1 MNADFRSWISVHFEQ
16 ALGFVGGFSYAFV
29 NIHLSLQVR
38 EYVVKIIAA
47 LFVGFMTAVGGWL
60 FRVLVKALTPKHKS
74 QLNYQSD
81 EKHKRTLFEGET
93 KNKKS

>member
-1 MNADFRSWISVHFEQ
+1 MNQGFRSWISVHFEQ
-16 ALGFVGGFSYAFV
+16 TLGFVGGFSYAFI

-74 QLNYQSD
+74 QFNLYND
-81 EKHKRTLFEGET
+81 EKHKRIITET
-93 KNKKS
+93 KDSNKES